1 VDKTEPLVSII
12 IPAYNEEHRLS
23 ASLDQVA
30 AFVAEQT
37 YPIEVVIA
45 DDGSQDATAS
55 IVEQFAQT
63 HPFFHLL
70 RVPHGGKGSAIR
82 AGISHGAGEYLAIS
96 DADLA
101 VPIEEL
107 AKFLPPALSSY
118 DVAIASREVKGAK
131 RFNEPYYRH
140 LMGRVYNLLVR
151 LLAVPKIQDTQCGFK
166 VFRREAAR
174 DLFARQTIDG
184 WGIDVEILFIA
195 QRTGYKIVEVP
206 VHWYYGKGS
215 KIRPVQDTLR
225 MIHDLLQVRHNAWQG
240 RYDLKT

>member
-1 VDKTEPLVSII
+1 VEKSEPLVSII

-23 ASLDQVA
+23 ATLDRVA
-30 AFVAEQT
+30 SFVAEQA
-37 YPIEVVIA
+37 YPIEVVIV
-45 DDGSQDATAS
+45 DDGSLDGTAA

-82 AGISHGAGEYLAIS
+82 AGIGHGKGEYLAIS

-107 AKFLPPALSSY
+107 VRFLPPVLDDY
-118 DVAIASREVKGAK
+118 DVAIASREARGAK

-151 LLAVPKIQDTQCGFK
+151 LLAVPKVQDTQCGFK
-166 VFRREAAR
+166 VFHREVAH

-195 QRTGYKIVEVP
+195 QRAGYKIVEVP
-206 VHWYYGKGS
+206 VNWYYGKGS

-225 MIHDLLQVRHNAWQG
+225 MIRDLLQVRRNARQG
-240 RYDLKT
+240 RYDLAA